1 MIVATTLSTKAWYS
15 ARRTDRPTGKRLFGG
30 PEMTT
35 LKDRPST
42 ALLVIDMQN
51 DVVRGAYARDAV
63 IGNIIARVVKASE
76 VTFGA

>member
-1 MIVATTLSTKAWYS
+1 
-15 ARRTDRPTGKRLFGG
+15 
-30 PEMTT
+30 MTT